1 MFSVIL
7 TRDRQNILFFPESE
21 MEGNN
26 GQCVLLL
33 GPRRVVESDLSW
45 LHLLILDLVPTV
57 VFYRKTRELYMVMI
71 YNLECETLEY

>member
-21 MEGNN
+21 MEENN
-26 GQCVLLL
+26 SQYVLLL
-33 GPRRVVESDLSW
+33 GLRRVVESDLSW
-45 LHLLILDLVPTV
+45 SHSLILDLVSTV
-57 VFYRKTRELYMVMI
+57 AFYRKTRKLDLVMI